1 MRLLAYVVV
10 TALCVGSTSSSS
22 AQQAAGTTDPRPSDP
37 RLRGAAPAAAPG
49 TDPNTPAA
57 APSAPVTAPSVP
69 DPIVT
74 APTEAAAPEV
84 AAETSTVVPAPYPVA
99 PAPSVIAEGA
109 AVSDSKLE
117 RADAWVAFELERD
130 VLTQRGERWF
140 FPLSLALQA
149 GFAGALAGT
158 VDDVSTRS
166 RVLLG
171 ATAGLSALS
180 MLPTMLSSSRDAR
193 RAWFGIGSTA
203 FALGLGAS
211 LVSIEDDHGK
221 NDKDPSHGAGNW
233 IGAAAAVQG
242 LAMLPVGLIPGWPS
256 ENDYAAYRMLPAEAR
271 PDAAA
276 RLLLQID
283 RYEQKVTAWLVL
295 SNILSAGVLGMG
307 AIVND
312 DKQERQTLGYVAILP
327 LATALLV
334 AVPRLFVASRN
345 ERLALGQGPTRLGFN
360 AW

>member
-10 TALCVGSTSSSS
+10 TALCVGSASSSS
-22 AQQAAGTTDPRPSDP
+22 AQPAAGTTDPRP
-37 RLRGAAPAAAPG
+37 GQAPAAAAPGDATNTAVSAPG
-49 TDPNTPAA
+49 TTG
-57 APSAPVTAPSVP
+57 VAPSVP
-69 DPIVT
+69 APIVT
-74 APTEAAAPEV
+74 APTEAAPAVGAEAAAVVAEPRSTAPSS
-84 AAETSTVVPAPYPVA
+84 AVA
-99 PAPSVIAEGA
+99 PSTT
-109 AVSDSKLE
+109 VSEAKLA
-117 RADAWVAFELERD
+117 RGDAWVAFEQERD
-130 VLTQRGERWF
+130 VRTQRGERVF

-149 GFAGALAGT
+149 GFAGALAG
-158 VDDVSTRS
+158 VIDDASTRS

-193 RAWFGIGSTA
+193 RAWFGIGSAA

-211 LVSIEDDHGK
+211 LVSLEDDHSK
-221 NDKDPSHGAGNW
+221 REKDPSHGAENW
-233 IGAAAAVQG
+233 IGAATAVQG

-256 ENDYAAYRMLPAEAR
+256 ENDYAAYRMLPPEAR

-312 DKQERQTLGYVAILP
+312 DKQERQALGYVAIIP

-345 ERLALGQGPTRLGFN
+345 ERFSLGQGPSRLGFN